1 MKTLD
6 LYLFLTSYT
15 LTVAAAAVAEYLRR
29 RESKFL
35 ITVAVALAVIPAN
48 ALVGSYLDPDRN
60 LVEIIQYLLRVRDFS
75 VVVALL
81 MGVAAALVWSTRYTV
96 RRDVSDRAIWSW
108 LEPTLLAVSIGLV
121 VLCGQAYLWKDVL
134 GITRHAVS
142 VEAPG
147 FVIEKIA
154 DLDDQPL
161 RLAAGDD
168 GDIYVCH
175 DYFKK
180 HGAIGGSIMRF
191 WPDPDSGEFQK
202 RTVVESPFLVRCYG
216 LVFRDGDLYVSR
228 SGFFPKTS
236 MGKVSYESTG
246 AVTQLKDLDG
256 DGYFEYAHDVITGLP
271 GVRAPDTMQ
280 QNNGLVFAADGS
292 LFVTNAGAADRT
304 LDEHPWGG
312 TILRFDP
319 DFTHPQIFA
328 KGFRNPWTIAFGPDN
343 ELFVTD
349 SDVDKNPGDEINH
362 VVEGAHYGHPFVI
375 PHEAGV
381 EPIGFREPILVGE
394 RETVFLGMVYAT
406 SPSLPEEYRNCL
418 YVTDFRQDRVLRI
431 RLERSGDT
439 YRVAG
444 IYPFAKV
451 PTPVDIA
458 LTPAGEFFLISRR
471 AQKVY
476 RIRMKKPAVE

>member
-15 LTVAAAAVAEYLRR
+15 LTVATASVAEYLRR
-29 RESKFL
+29 REPKFL
-35 ITVAVALAVIPAN
+35 ITVAVALAMIPAN
-48 ALVGSYLDPDRN
+48 TVIGSYLDPDTT
-60 LVEIIQYLLRVRDFS
+60 LVGTFQYLVRVRDFS
-75 VVVALL
+75 AAVALL
-81 MGVAAALVWSTRYTV
+81 MGFATALVWGSRYTI
-96 RRDVSDRAIWSW
+96 RRDFATQTVWSW
-108 LEPTLLAVSIGLV
+108 LEPTLLAASIGVV
-121 VLCGQAYLWKDVL
+121 VLCGQAYMWKEVL
-134 GITRHAVS
+134 GVTRHAVS
-142 VEAPG
+142 VQAPE
-147 FVIEKIA
+147 FVIEKVA

-161 RLAAGDD
+161 RLAASDD
-168 GDIYVCH
+168 GDIYICH

-180 HGAIGGSIMRF
+180 HGAMGGSIIRF
-191 WPDPDSGEFQK
+191 RQDPDTGKFQK
-202 RTVVESPFLVRCYG
+202 KTVAESRFLARCYG
-216 LVFRDGDLYVSR
+216 LALRDGDLYVSR
-228 SGFFPKTS
+228 SGFFPKAF
-236 MGKVSYESTG
+236 MGEVSYENTG

-256 DGYFEYAHDVITGLP
+256 DGYFEYAHDVISGLP

-280 QNNGLVFAADGS
+280 QNNGFVFAEDGS

-312 TILRFDP
+312 AILKFDP
-319 DFTHPQIFA
+319 DFTHPQVYA

-349 SDVDKNPGDEINH
+349 SDVDRNPGDEINH
-362 VVEGAHYGHPFVI
+362 VVLGEHYGHPFVI
-375 PHEAGV
+375 PHEVGV

-394 RETVFLGMVYAT
+394 RETVFLGMAYAT
-406 SPSLPEEYRNCL
+406 SDSLPEEYRNCM

-439 YRVAG
+439 YKVAG
-444 IYPFAKV
+444 IYPFARI

-458 LTPAGEFFLISRR
+458 VTPAGEFFVISRR

-476 RIRMKKPAVE
+476 RISRKPVDE